1 MKATGNIFKI
11 NEQLLPDEDLSYEEM
26 YKQAKKYWEPTI
38 GSDMNMT
45 NEYLVQGEIE
55 VLRRVK

>member
-38 GSDMNMT
+38 GSDMNVT

-55 VLRRVK
+55 VL

>member
-1 MKATGNIFKI
+1 MKATGNIFKT
-11 NEQLLPDEDLSYEEM
+11 NEQLLPDEVLSYEM